1 MSPSTLRVWL
11 GGATHARRST
21 IPRCTTC
28 PVAHTARA
36 TTTCA
41 RSLIRAST
49 NGWTPR
55 AAHRASKGQLHS
67 AWKLRQAPR
76 GHFVGNQKLMTR
88 LIRRCQPSILE
99 DTRAVSTKPGALA
112 AASQGRRSAV
122 ERGAAPAVATTGDTI
137 RALNVAVA
145 PSTTPPP
152 PPPPPPPRPPC
163 PLRVRLAT
171 PTPGR
176 QL

>member
-99 DTRAVSTKPGALA
+99 DTRAVSTPGALA

-122 ERGAAPAVATTGDTI
+122 ERGAAGGGDH
-137 RALNVAVA
+137 RRHDSGFNVAVA
-145 PSTTPPP
+145 PSTTPPL